1 MKKVY
6 FLILS
11 AFFAGGLMAQS
22 SVGSS
27 SQTTTKKDV
36 KPRTNSTNSVVQ
48 NSSIKSTTNTTKADA
63 SVNAN
68 AKASQSVDKKVK
80 VKSNSPI
87 VSNTDKTVVRNDD
100 AFISKIN
107 KDYGSLESMPG
118 YPKYIYS
125 GDMRKDRKN
134 YEDAVRTWVQD
145 YKLSRNK

>member
-1 MKKVY
+1 MKNVY

-11 AFFAGGLMAQS
+11 VFFAGGLMAQS
-22 SVGSS
+22 VVSTS
-27 SQTTTKKDV
+27 SQVTNKKDV
-36 KPRTNSTNSVVQ
+36 KSKKTTSVVQ
-48 NSSIKSTTNTTKADA
+48 NSSIKSTTNITKADA
-63 SVNAN
+63 KVNAN
-68 AKASQSVDKKVK
+68 VSASQSVDKKVK

-87 VSNTDKTVVRNDD
+87 VGNSDKTVVGNDD

-145 YKLSRNK
+145 YKMSRKK